1 MAAEKNENSYRNI
14 LKGTSIF
21 GGVQIFQ
28 ILINLIRG
36 KFVAMLLGPS
46 GMGFSTMYTS
56 ASNTISQF
64 ASLGLN
70 LAFVKEVAA
79 NKEKPSSLAHIL
91 YVAGIMIRLTALIG
105 ALACLVLS
113 PMLSRWSFGT
123 SDYTWQFV
131 LLSVAVFL
139 TVASMGQ
146 ASLLQGMHKMKL
158 LSLTSLTGAISGLV
172 AGVPLYYFFGTRGIV
187 PAMIVLSLTTWGF
200 YTYGLRK
207 ATGRSRIRFD
217 RATHL
222 PMMRR
227 MFSLGII
234 LLAANLINSTC
245 TYLIN
250 IFIRTHGDIADVG
263 LFNAANS
270 ITLQYAGVVFTAMA
284 LDYFPRLTAAAG
296 DMRRMSVII
305 NRQMVTVALI
315 ATPLSILLVAS
326 APIVIRLLLT
336 TEFLPVTGLMRWLG
350 ISILLKAI
358 AYPLGYITF
367 ANNNRRLFFWLE
379 AVACNVL
386 YIIPLYCFLLLF
398 RTRRTGLRSR
408 HRTGSLHPAL
418 SWGELQDL
426 RVPSRPACA
435 DRDYAGCNAWSGR
448 ILHHIVRGNC
458 PFLLPD
464 IDGISGFGRQII
476 RHAALAY
483 ALQGLR
489 TETPS
494 TLRHSRIIGCRPYNS
509 SR

>member
-1 MAAEKNENSYRNI
+1 MATEKNENSYRNI

-46 GMGFSTMYTS
+46 GMGFSSMYTS

-64 ASLGLN
+64 SSLGLN

-79 NKEKPSSLAHIL
+79 NKEKPSSLAHVL

-113 PMLSRWSFGT
+113 PMLSRWSFG
-123 SDYTWQFV
+123 SDEYTWQFV

-386 YIIPLYCFLLLF
+386 YISLSIVFYYYFGLAGLGYAAVTEQAACILLYLGVNYKTYGFRPDRRALTETMLAVMLGAAGFCTTLSGETVLSYYLISTVFLVSAARSF
-398 RTRRTGLRSR
+398 VMLRSLMR
-408 HRTGSLHPAL
+408 
-418 SWGELQDL
+418 
-426 RVPSRPACA
+426 SR
-435 DRDYAGCNAWSGR
+435 D
-448 ILHHIVRGNC
+448 
-458 PFLLPD
+458 
-464 IDGISGFGRQII
+464 
-476 RHAALAY
+476 
-483 ALQGLR
+483 
-489 TETPS
+489 
-494 TLRHSRIIGCRPYNS
+494 
-509 SR
+509 

>member
-36 KFVAMLLGPS
+36 KFVAMLLGPE
-46 GMGFSTMYTS
+46 GMGFSSIFTS
-56 ASNTISQF
+56 SSNVISQF

-79 NKEKPSSLAHIL
+79 NKERPSTLAHVL
-91 YVAGIMIRLTALIG
+91 YVAGILIRLTALAG
-105 ALACLVLS
+105 ALVCLVMSPWLS
-113 PMLSRWSFGT
+113 VWSFG
-123 SDYTWQFV
+123 SGDYTWQFM

-139 TVASMGQ
+139 AVSSVGQ
-146 ASLLQGMHKMKL
+146 ASLLQGMHRMKI
-158 LSLTSLTGAISGLV
+158 LSLTSLTGAITGLV

-187 PAMIVLSLTTWGF
+187 PAMIVLGLTTCGF

-207 ATGRSRIRFD
+207 ATGQTRIKFD
-217 RATHL
+217 RATHM
-222 PMMRR
+222 PMIRR
-227 MFSLGII
+227 MLSIGII
-234 LLAANLINSTC
+234 LLAASLINTTF

-270 ITLQYAGVVFTAMA
+270 ITMQYAGVVFTAMA

-296 DMRRMSVII
+296 DMKKMGVII
-305 NRQMVTVALI
+305 NRQMVIVALI
-315 ATPLSILLVAS
+315 ATPLSILLVAT

-336 TEFLPVTGLMRWLG
+336 PEFMPVTGLMRWLG

-379 AVACNVL
+379 AIVCNVL
-386 YIIPLYCFLLLF
+386 YITLSLIFYYYYGLDGLGYAAVAEQSVCILLYLGVNYKVYGFRPGRRAWTETLLAVLLGAAGF
-398 RTRRTGLRSR
+398 CATLTASETLSYYLISVVFIISAARSFVMLRS
-408 HRTGSLHPAL
+408 LI
-418 SWGELQDL
+418 
-426 RVPSRPACA
+426 SR
-435 DRDYAGCNAWSGR
+435 N
-448 ILHHIVRGNC
+448 
-458 PFLLPD
+458 
-464 IDGISGFGRQII
+464 
-476 RHAALAY
+476 
-483 ALQGLR
+483 
-489 TETPS
+489 EE
-494 TLRHSRIIGCRPYNS
+494 
-509 SR
+509 